1 MTTEQ
6 LAAGG
11 IKATTLPPLMN
22 KKPPHLPF
30 GFVFAA
36 CRWRPGACGVVAGIF
51 TATLA
56 TAKKRANSLCQRYA
70 SKSLE

>member
-1 MTTEQ
+1 
-6 LAAGG
+6 
-11 IKATTLPPLMN
+11 MN

-30 GFVFAA
+30 GFGFAA

-56 TAKKRANSLCQRYA
+56 TAKERANSLCQRYA
-70 SKSLE
+70 SKSSE